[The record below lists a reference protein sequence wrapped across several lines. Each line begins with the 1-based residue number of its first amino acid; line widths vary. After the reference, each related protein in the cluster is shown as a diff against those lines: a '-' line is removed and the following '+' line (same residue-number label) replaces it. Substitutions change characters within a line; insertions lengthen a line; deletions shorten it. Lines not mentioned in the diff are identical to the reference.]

1 MEHKHKDP
9 PADPVQKPKPAPK
22 PADDN
27 PPHPPGR

>member
-9 PADPVQKPKPAPK
+9 PADPAQKPKPAPK